1 MILEAKKE
9 AVEEQGGTGLKIYK
23 KGIQQHSRI

>member
-9 AVEEQGGTGLKIYK
+9 AVEEQGVAGLKIYK
-23 KGIQQHSRI
+23 KGIQPHSRI